1 MQPIFL
7 IGPPASGKT
16 TLGRAL
22 ARATGREFI
31 DLDLYIE
38 QRFHATVAQLFAT
51 LGEDGFRT
59 LEHNMLH
66 EVAEIYD
73 LIIACGGG
81 TPCFF
86 DNMEYMNS
94 RGLTVRL
101 TATEERLADR
111 LQRAGA
117 RRPMFAQLTRE
128 EIMANSRRL
137 SEEREPFYSQAA
149 MTFCGD
155 ELEDRRQ
162 IDRSVKRFLSLVP
175 SLTDKEPSPAHQPEI
190 HTQSPHKP

>member
-1 MQPIFL
+1 MKSIII
-7 IGPPASGKT
+7 IGYMGAGKT
-16 TLGRAL
+16 TVGKAL
-22 ARATGREFI
+22 AKELGVMFY
-31 DLDLYIE
+31 DLDWYIE
-38 QRFHATVAQLFAT
+38 SRMRKTVKQIFDEV
-51 LGEDGFRT
+51 GEEGFRQI
-59 LEHNMLH
+59 EHNMLH
-66 EVAEIYD
+66 EVAEFENVVVS
-73 LIIACGGG
+73 CGGG